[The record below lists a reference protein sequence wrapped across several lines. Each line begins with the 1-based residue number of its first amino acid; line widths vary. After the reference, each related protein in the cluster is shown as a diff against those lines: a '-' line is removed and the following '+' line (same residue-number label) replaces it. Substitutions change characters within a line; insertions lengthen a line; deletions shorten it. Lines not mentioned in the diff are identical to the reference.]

1 MSLRYT
7 AVLLLVLAGLGA
19 YVYLVEF
26 PREQRAEQEK
36 AIFALDA
43 DAVESV
49 TLTRGDASIEIERR
63 DGEWHLVAPV
73 QARADATAVEALVA
87 AVADCK
93 VDKDLGSQGDD
104 MARFGLAEPTVAVT
118 LGTGGGESVTVRV
131 GKAAPVGNAAYIQRN
146 AETNILLTGAAFRT
160 SVDKKL
166 DDLRERRLFDFEDDD
181 VRWFEIRRGE
191 ARVRLERDADAA
203 WQMLE
208 PGGFGVDEG
217 AVRTFLSSLR
227 ALRVATFVA
236 DEPASVDEFGLGTPP
251 LEIAFATGND
261 AATVRTVQFGGE
273 KAETEIYA
281 RTADSQAVY
290 TVNDWAFRNLDK
302 SPRDLRD
309 KRLTGFAA
317 ADARAIQVVRRNG
330 DDFRLVRDGDAWR
343 VEGATGTPKK
353 DEIDQY
359 VKDVADLAGYEII
372 SDDPAAPPAG
382 FGFDDPVLQL
392 SVYGDDDELL
402 DSVVVGR
409 TEADGGMQNFNA
421 RNTRGS
427 MVVLVRA
434 YAVNRLDRDP
444 SALVAGAPTPT
455 AAPADAAAD

>member
-26 PREQRAEQEK
+26 PREQREEQEK
-36 AIFALDA
+36 ALFAVDA

-49 TLTRGDASIEIERR
+49 TLTRGDATIEIERR

-73 QARADATAVEALVA
+73 RAQADATAVEALIS

-118 LGTGGGESVTVRV
+118 LGTDSGGSVTVRV
-131 GKAAPVGNAAYIQRN
+131 GNAAPVGNAAYIQRN
-146 AETNILLTGAAFRT
+146 AEASVLLTGAAFRA

-181 VRWFEIRRGE
+181 VRWFEIRR
-191 ARVRLERDADAA
+191 ADAA

-227 ALRVATFVA
+227 ALRVASFVA
-236 DEPASVDEFGLGTPP
+236 DEPASVDEFGLTTPP
-251 LEIAFATGND
+251 LEVAFATGED
-261 AATVRTVQFGGE
+261 AATVHTVQFGTE
-273 KAETEIYA
+273 RAETEIYA
-281 RTADSQAVY
+281 RTADSPAVY

-343 VEGATGTPKK
+343 VEGARGTPKK

-359 VKDVADLAGYEII
+359 VKDVAELAGYEIV

-409 TEADGGMQNFNA
+409 TEADGGLQNFNA
-421 RNTRGS
+421 RNTGRP

-444 SALVAGAPTPT
+444 SALVEGAATPT